1 MRTNL
6 VFYNCN
12 AKVINKR
19 ERGREERVREK
30 ESERKREKR
39 GERKREREVMG
50 GREKRGR
57 EREGKRK
64 APDAYTYII
73 KVSGTRK
80 SIV

>member
-1 MRTNL
+1 MKEREGE
-6 VFYNCN
+6 
-12 AKVINKR
+12 KR
-19 ERGREERVREK
+19 GGEKKRVRER
-30 ESERKREKR
+30 ERREGR
-39 GERKREREVMG
+39 EREREVMG

>member
-1 MRTNL
+1 M
-6 VFYNCN
+6 
-12 AKVINKR
+12 R
-19 ERGREERVREK
+19 ERERREGRERE
-30 ESERKREKR
+30 
-39 GERKREREVMG
+39 REREVMG

>member
-1 MRTNL
+1 M
-6 VFYNCN
+6 
-12 AKVINKR
+12 R
-19 ERGREERVREK
+19 ERERREGRE
-30 ESERKREKR
+30 REKR
-39 GERKREREVMG
+39 RGG

-57 EREGKRK
+57 EREAKRK

>member
-19 ERGREERVREK
+19 ERGREKKREER
-30 ESERKREKR
+30 ERKREKR
-39 GERKREREVMG
+39 GERKREREEVG

>member
-1 MRTNL
+1 M
-6 VFYNCN
+6 
-12 AKVINKR
+12 
-19 ERGREERVREK
+19 
-30 ESERKREKR
+30 
-39 GERKREREVMG
+39 RERERREGREREREEVG

-57 EREGKRK
+57 EREKRGREREGKIK

>member
-1 MRTNL
+1 M
-6 VFYNCN
+6 
-12 AKVINKR
+12 
-19 ERGREERVREK
+19 
-30 ESERKREKR
+30 
-39 GERKREREVMG
+39 RERERREGREREREEVG

-64 APDAYTYII
+64 VHDAYTYII

>member
-1 MRTNL
+1 M
-6 VFYNCN
+6 
-12 AKVINKR
+12 R
-19 ERGREERVREK
+19 ERERREGRE
-30 ESERKREKR
+30 REKR
-39 GERKREREVMG
+39 RGG